1 MRRGRCPARAP
12 RRPPSP
18 PFPSP
23 RRHPAPSLAVNT
35 IDPIGYAY
43 AAIIAPQF
51 WCPPGDASC
60 ISVVVPT
67 AAGPYPMDRYTYVS
81 TLYGLDY
88 SARWT
93 NLGYLAIFIVVFQ
106 FGHLLATKYVRHIV
120 R

>member
-1 MRRGRCPARAP
+1 
-12 RRPPSP
+12 
-18 PFPSP
+18 
-23 RRHPAPSLAVNT
+23 
-35 IDPIGYAY
+35 
-43 AAIIAPQF
+43 
-51 WCPPGDASC
+51 
-60 ISVVVPT
+60 
-67 AAGPYPMDRYTYVS
+67 MDRYTYVS